1 MWRNLTLFC
10 MGCTPVVSGPTGVTM
25 LPARI
30 IPFTERSERNSLVPP
45 QRQTVVLIGRDPEL
59 LGLRAKLISSAGYVV
74 HFMTPDHARAEVR
87 KARPS
92 QVWVFCH
99 TLEFSELAL
108 LAVAIRSSAPDD
120 KLLRLTGLNDTEQV
134 PGLFDEMLEPVMGVD
149 DLLRAV
155 GHLAKRA

>member
-1 MWRNLTLFC
+1 
-10 MGCTPVVSGPTGVTM
+10 M

-45 QRQTVVLIGRDPEL
+45 QRQTVVLIGRDAEL